1 MCSGSGLFQS
11 VCHQLTINPLDR
23 LDVLRGLISDVTNA
37 AKTSNPVNTDS
48 QILAIIRKRV
58 KSSKAATDEFQTA
71 KREDLRAREI
81 AQIAMLEDYVKASE
95 SMGEADITT
104 AIQDA
109 IETMRTEE
117 KEVNR
122 GSVMKALVGPG
133 GSLADQTVDKSEVSR
148 LVGGMI

>member
-1 MCSGSGLFQS
+1 M
-11 VCHQLTINPLDR
+11 
-23 LDVLRGLISDVTNA
+23 
-37 AKTSNPVNTDS
+37 KTSE
-48 QILAIIRKRV
+48 
-58 KSSKAATDEFQTA
+58 AAADEFRTA

-81 AQIAMLEDYVKASE
+81 AQIAVLEEYVKDSN

-104 AIQDA
+104 AIQDV
-109 IETMRTEE
+109 IGRMRTEE

-133 GSLADQTVDKSEVSR
+133 GSLADQMVDKSEVSR